1 MAMVARCAVLSGQ
14 SPSQENTKIGTP
26 SYHGSHQLDVTVF
39 SRAYH
44 RSHHLH
50 VTVFSIAYHR
60 SHHLHVTVFSIAYHR
75 SHHLHVTV
83 FSIAFNGLLK
93 RTNRGHI
100 AQGLERLCNIKK
112 QQKTIRQ

>member
-1 MAMVARCAVLSGQ
+1 MMAMVARCAVLSGQ

-60 SHHLHVTVFSIAYHR
+60 SHHLHVTVFSIA
-75 SHHLHVTV
+75 
-83 FSIAFNGLLK
+83 FNGLLK

>member
-60 SHHLHVTVFSIAYHR
+60 SHHLHVTVFSIA
-75 SHHLHVTV
+75 
-83 FSIAFNGLLK
+83 FNGLLK

>member
-1 MAMVARCAVLSGQ
+1 MMAMVARCAVLSGQ

-50 VTVFSIAYHR
+50 VTVFSIA
-60 SHHLHVTVFSIAYHR
+60 
-75 SHHLHVTV
+75 
-83 FSIAFNGLLK
+83 FNGLLK

>member
-50 VTVFSIAYHR
+50 VTVFSIA
-60 SHHLHVTVFSIAYHR
+60 
-75 SHHLHVTV
+75 
-83 FSIAFNGLLK
+83 FNGLLK